1 MTCMPKKSTT
11 IEEQPIPVPKS
22 KPVTAEP
29 AITEKDE
36 NTITFKA
43 SHFYAALSVLTF
55 FFGILAG
62 YVVWGTDLFAR
73 AGTASPQ
80 AANQAQV
87 VEEPQVIRRYD
98 IPTEGY
104 PAFGPEDAPITI
116 VEFSDFQCPFCKR
129 WFAEVYQPLLA
140 EYEGQI
146 RFVYRNLPLTSIHPD
161 AFSAAEAAMCANEQN
176 AFWGFHDKLL
186 SGDVLGSSVYTQYAS
201 DLNLN
206 ASSFEA
212 CMKAGT
218 YRTMIQKDSDF
229 AINMGVNS
237 TPTFFIN
244 GLAVIGAQPIEVFKQ
259 VIDKELAGEF
269 PQ

>member
-1 MTCMPKKSTT
+1 MPPMPRKSTT
-11 IEEQPIPVPKS
+11 IEEQPIPVIDPA
-22 KPVTAEP
+22 TA
-29 AITEKDE
+29 EKDE

-55 FFGILAG
+55 FFGLLAG
-62 YVVWGTDLFAR
+62 YAVWGTDLFSKAEP
-73 AGTASPQ
+73 ASQ

-87 VEEPQVIRRYD
+87 AEEPQVIRYE

-104 PAFGPEDAPITI
+104 PSFGPEDAPITI

-129 WFAEVYQPLLA
+129 WFAEVYEPLLA

-161 AFSAAEAAMCANEQN
+161 AFSAAEAALCANEQN
-176 AFWGFHDKLL
+176 AFWDFHDKLL

-206 ASSFEA
+206 ASAFEA
-212 CMKAGT
+212 CMKAGS
-218 YRTMIQKDSDF
+218 YRAKIQEDSDF

-244 GLAVIGAQPIEVFKQ
+244 GLAVIGAQPIEVFRQ

>member
-1 MTCMPKKSTT
+1 MPPMPRKSTT
-11 IEEQPIPVPKS
+11 PEEQPIPVSGNKTA
-22 KPVTAEP
+22 VAEP
-29 AITEKDE
+29 ATTLLDE

-55 FFGILAG
+55 FFGLLAG
-62 YVVWGTDLFAR
+62 YAVWGTDLFAK
-73 AGTASPQ
+73 AGTAPQ

-87 VEEPQVIRRYD
+87 AEEPQVIRYD

-129 WFAEVYQPLLA
+129 WFAEVYEPLLA

-161 AFSAAEAAMCANEQN
+161 AFSAAEAALCANEQN

-186 SGDVLGSSVYTQYAS
+186 SGDLLGSSVYTQYAS

-244 GLAVIGAQPIEVFKQ
+244 GLAVIGAQPIEVFRQ